1 MLTIGVLIQDV
12 WAKMIGIHLQQ
23 DIIEKIKQ
31 KADIAYFENE
41 KDLINALSNGAIAV
55 VPRPM
60 RDLPTQLPNGIVIS
74 GVSERPLMSLCL
86 IISKDK
92 VEENKFLSLKEG
104 AIVSLQSNINRLQ
117 FLELRS
123 DVVAET
129 HHLTPVQTFEKLQSG
144 DFDACVISSV
154 GAKVMDI
161 SDANYA
167 VIPFSPKEFITEPGH
182 GIAAYLTAEDDLT
195 TRRLIKPL
203 HYPSVSAV
211 SNVERRLKQLF
222 NDVDIAAYCERD
234 RANNYHLWA
243 AAIINNELKKTRL
256 SQSTHFELAERC
268 FEKLHQPIARAHQ
281 F

>member
-1 MLTIGVLIQDV
+1 MLTIGVFIQDV
-12 WAKMIGIHLQQ
+12 WAKMCSIHLQQ
-23 DIIEKIKQ
+23 HIKEDLKL

-41 KDLINALSNGAIAV
+41 KDLMNALSNGTIAV

-74 GVSERPLMSLCL
+74 GVSERPLTSLCL

-104 AIVSLQSNINRLQ
+104 AIVSLQSNIDRLQ
-117 FLELRS
+117 FIELRS

-129 HHLTPVQTFEKLQSG
+129 HHLTPVQTLEKLQSG
-144 DFDACVISSV
+144 DFDACVISSE
-154 GAKVMDI
+154 GAKMMDI
-161 SDANYA
+161 SDADYA

-182 GIAAYLTAEDDLT
+182 GIVAYLTAEDDLT

-203 HYPSVSAV
+203 HHPSVSAL

-222 NDVDIAAYCERD
+222 NDTDIAAYCERD

-268 FEKLHQPIARAHQ
+268 FEKLHQSIH
-281 F
+281 